1 MKVKL
6 PLLCLLLLLSFV
18 FIVFLQKSETPKA
31 SAKMHAITPTVT
43 IQPKIPTLPTATQTL
58 TPTSQQQA
66 YYSPKL
72 LSIPKIGLTANV
84 VSVGLDSTGAMDVPN
99 NFVDV
104 GWYNLASKPGQ
115 VGSTVLDGHSDNF
128 HGDPA
133 VFYYLDTLAKGDQIF
148 ITDQNGKEFTYT
160 VIDNEVYPVDALPLR
175 YIFASNDAVRLNL
188 ITCHGQWDNSIQ
200 TYNQRTVI
208 YAVLSGSATS

>member
-6 PLLCLLLLLSFV
+6 PLLFLLLLLLISILLFQRDKT
-18 FIVFLQKSETPKA
+18 LKA
-31 SAKMHAITPTVT
+31 SAAIQSPVPTVENQPDPT
-43 IQPKIPTLPTATQTL
+43 IQPTSTPQPTHT
-58 TPTSQQQA
+58 
-66 YYSPKL
+66 YYPPKL

-84 VSVGLDSTGAMDVPN
+84 VSVGLDSTNAMDVPK

-104 GWYNLASKPGQ
+104 GWYNLGAMPGQ
-115 VGSTVLDGHSDNF
+115 FGSTVLDGHSDDF

-133 VFYYLDTLAKGDQIF
+133 VFYYLDTLQKGDQIF
-148 ITDQNGKEFTYT
+148 VTDQSGKQLTYT
-160 VIDNEVYPVDALPLR
+160 VVANEVYPVNSLPLEQ
-175 YIFASNDAVRLNL
+175 IFASNDAVRLNL

-208 YAVLSGSATS
+208 YAILSGS